1 VSPPTQAHED
11 VVKEVAWVLAFLTTR
26 DEQSVN
32 ELLSLG
38 VAQGLGDVLSAV
50 AAVGL
55 GEWT

>member
-1 VSPPTQAHED
+1 M
-11 VVKEVAWVLAFLTTR
+11 KEVAWVLAFLTTR

-50 AAVGL
+50 AAVG
-55 GEWT
+55 